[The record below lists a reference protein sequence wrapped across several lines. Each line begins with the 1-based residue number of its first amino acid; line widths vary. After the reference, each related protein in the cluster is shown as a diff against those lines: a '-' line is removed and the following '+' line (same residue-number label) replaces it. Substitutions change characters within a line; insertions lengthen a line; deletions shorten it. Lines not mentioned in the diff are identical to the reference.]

1 GARGEADGDSHVAV
15 GTERATH
22 GRAEDIREAH
32 ARVAGE
38 DGAEP
43 LGHRLHRWHC
53 SGPGLGR
60 ATPACL
66 WGGAVDGEDDGDRSR
81 SATRTRAA
89 FARSFQSLHLC
100 MSSRMWG
107 TSQRSSGS
115 TPLPLPEN
123 VLPEL
128 ELRAK

>member
-1 GARGEADGDSHVAV
+1 
-15 GTERATH
+15 
-22 GRAEDIREAH
+22 
-32 ARVAGE
+32 
-38 DGAEP
+38 
-43 LGHRLHRWHC
+43 
-53 SGPGLGR
+53 
-60 ATPACL
+60 
-66 WGGAVDGEDDGDRSR
+66 DGEDDGDRSR

-128 ELRAK
+128 ELRAKRSRRQAWDRGRGPNRRASYMRLRGSREAEAADLRCRAQAGGVGVG